1 MKISFYVSFTLIG
14 KEMRTQRANVTCSR
28 SRRKWQNQVLNGGWV
43 VARLSAWI
51 KPYLFPTL
59 TVGYCYGRDISD
71 FEVEHVQSLE
81 QLLVCN
87 GGSTHVVSP
96 MFP

>member
-1 MKISFYVSFTLIG
+1 MDEWMSGCVSG
-14 KEMRTQRANVTCSR
+14 WMDREADGRMDGQADGQMERCV
-28 SRRKWQNQVLNGGWV
+28 NGGWV

-59 TVGYCYGRDISD
+59 TVGYYYGRDISD